1 MQKKLYL
8 GLLMPTKDKFSTRCV
23 HDGEIKD
30 TMYQGIVSPLF
41 MSTTYPW
48 FGGDA
53 EKKPYP
59 RYFNT
64 PNQEYLSKKIASLEN
79 GEKALI
85 FTSGMAAISTSIM
98 SHVKSGDHIIFQNDL
113 YGGTRNF
120 IQTEFKRFG
129 IEYSFTKGLDFDSFN
144 EEIKDN
150 TVGIYI
156 ETPSNPLL
164 KIVDLSLVSNIAK
177 KNNIWTMID
186 NTFASPVNQNPLD
199 HGIDIV
205 IHSATKYLGGHS
217 DISAGAVISSKY
229 IIEKILNSAKN
240 FGGNLSDYTVW
251 LLERSIKTLSV
262 RVKEQTNNAKVI
274 AKMLES
280 NTNILR
286 VYYPGL
292 ESHQSYQLA
301 KTQMNDFGAM
311 MSFDLKSNVDINDFL
326 KSLKII
332 KPGMSLAGVE
342 TTVNFPMKT
351 SHGLMSQIERDVQG
365 IGDKLIRLSVG
376 IESYEDIYNDLDQAI
391 KSSLK

>member
-1 MQKKLYL
+1 MVNKSK
-8 GLLMPTKDKFSTRCV
+8 KFSTKCV
-23 HDGEIKD
+23 HEGEIKD

-48 FGGDA
+48 YGGEDA

-64 PNQEYLSKKIASLEN
+64 PNQEFLSKKIAALEN

-85 FTSGMAAISTSIM
+85 FSSGMAAISTSIM
-98 SHVKSGDHIIFQNDL
+98 ANVKSGDHIIFQEDL

-120 IQTEFKRFG
+120 IKTEFGKYG
-129 IEYSFTKGLDFDSFN
+129 IEYSFTKGLDSNHFSD
-144 EEIKDN
+144 EIKDN

-156 ETPSNPLL
+156 ESPSNPLL
-164 KIVDLSLVSNIAK
+164 KIVDLKAISSIANK
-177 KNNIWTMID
+177 KSIWTMID
-186 NTFASPVNQNPLD
+186 NTFASPVNQNPIN

-217 DISAGAVISSKY
+217 DISAGAVISTNSK
-229 IIEKILNSAKN
+229 IKKILDSAKN

-251 LLERSIKTLSV
+251 LLERSMKTLHI
-262 RVKEQTNNAKVI
+262 RVKEQTRNAKLL
-274 AKMLES
+274 AKML
-280 NTNILR
+280 NKNDNVIT

-292 ESHQSYQLA
+292 SSHPSHDIA
-301 KTQMNDFGAM
+301 KSQMNDFGAM
-311 MSFDLKSNVDINDFL
+311 MSFDLKENVDVYTFL
-326 KSLKII
+326 KSLEII

-351 SHGLMSQIERDVQG
+351 SHGLLTQKERDNQG

-376 IESYEDIYNDLDQAI
+376 IEDYQDLYDDLDNAI
-391 KSSLK
+391 KKSIK

>member
-1 MQKKLYL
+1 MSTNKKF
-8 GLLMPTKDKFSTRCV
+8 PTRCV
-23 HDGEIKD
+23 HEGEIKD

-64 PNQEYLSKKIASLEN
+64 PNQEFLSRKIASLEN

-98 SHVKSGDHIIFQNDL
+98 ANVRSGDHVIFQEDL

-120 IQTEFKRFG
+120 IKTEFDKYG
-129 IEYSFTKGLDFDSFN
+129 IEYSFTKGLESEDFKN
-144 EEIKDN
+144 EIKDN
-150 TVGIYI
+150 TVGVYV

-164 KIVDLSLVSNIAK
+164 KIVDLKSVSSIAK
-177 KNNIWTMID
+177 QNSIWTMID
-186 NTFASPVNQNPLD
+186 NTFASPVNQNPID

-217 DISAGAVISSKY
+217 DISAGAVVST
-229 IIEKILNSAKN
+229 EKNINLILNSAKN

-251 LLERSIKTLSV
+251 LLERSMKTLFIRV
-262 RVKEQTNNAKVI
+262 REQTNNAKLLS
-274 AKMLES
+274 KMLEENS
-280 NTNILR
+280 NIAN

-292 ESHQSYQLA
+292 ESHPSHEIA
-301 KTQMNDFGAM
+301 KNQMKDFGAM
-311 MSFDLKSNVDINDFL
+311 MSFDLNENIDVYKFL
-326 KSLKII
+326 KNLKVI

-351 SHGLMSQIERDVQG
+351 SHGLLTQDERDNQG
-365 IGDKLIRLSVG
+365 IGNKLIRLSVG
-376 IESYEDIYNDLDQAI
+376 IESYEDLYNDLDQAI
-391 KSSLK
+391 KNSSE

>member
-1 MQKKLYL
+1 MGNKSK
-8 GLLMPTKDKFSTRCV
+8 KFSTKCV
-23 HDGEIKD
+23 HEGEIKD

-48 FGGDA
+48 FGGDDS

-64 PNQEYLSKKIASLEN
+64 PNQEFLSKKIASLEN

-98 SHVKSGDHIIFQNDL
+98 ANVKTGDHIVVQNDI

-120 IQTEFKRFG
+120 VLTEFDKFG
-129 IEYSFTKGLDFDSFN
+129 IEYSFTDGLDPLKFSDQ
-144 EEIKDN
+144 IKDN
-150 TVGIYI
+150 TVGIYL

-164 KIVDLSLVSNIAK
+164 KIVDLKSVSSIAK
-177 KNNIWTMID
+177 DNGVWTMID
-186 NTFASPVNQNPLD
+186 NTFSSPVNQNPID

-205 IHSATKYLGGHS
+205 LHSATKYLGGHS
-217 DISAGAVISSKY
+217 DISAGAVISTESR
-229 IIEKILNSAKN
+229 IEQILNSAKN

-251 LLERSIKTLSV
+251 LLERSIKTLHI
-262 RVKEQTNNAKVI
+262 RVKEQTNNAKTL
-274 AKMLES
+274 AKMLDE
-280 NTNILR
+280 NTNISK

-292 ESHQSYQLA
+292 ESHPSHEIA
-301 KTQMNDFGAM
+301 KSQMNDFGGM
-311 MSFDLKSNVDINDFL
+311 MSFDLNNNIDVYDFL
-326 KSLKII
+326 KSLNLV

-342 TTVNFPMKT
+342 STVNFPMKT
-351 SHGLMSQIERDVQG
+351 SHGLMTQKERDIQG

-376 IESYEDIYNDLDQAI
+376 IESYEDIYEDLDQAI
-391 KSSLK
+391 KSSIK

>member
-1 MQKKLYL
+1 MS
-8 GLLMPTKDKFSTRCV
+8 TDRKFPTRCV
-23 HDGEIKD
+23 HEGEIKD

-64 PNQEYLSKKIASLEN
+64 PNQEFLSKKIASLEN

-98 SHVKSGDHIIFQNDL
+98 ANVRSGDHVIFQEDL

-120 IQTEFKRFG
+120 IKTEFDKYG
-129 IEYSFTKGLDFDSFN
+129 IEYSFTKGLESDDFKN
-144 EEIKDN
+144 EIKEN
-150 TVGIYI
+150 TVGIYV

-164 KIVDLSLVSNIAK
+164 KIVDLKSVSSIAK
-177 KNNIWTMID
+177 ENSIWTMID
-186 NTFASPVNQNPLD
+186 NTFASPVNQNPID

-217 DISAGAVISSKY
+217 DISAGAVISTAEN
-229 IIEKILNSAKN
+229 INLILNSAKN

-251 LLERSIKTLSV
+251 LLERSMKTLFIRV
-262 RVKEQTNNAKVI
+262 REQTNNAKRL
-274 AKMLES
+274 AKMLEENS
-280 NTNILR
+280 NISK

-292 ESHQSYQLA
+292 ESHPSHEVA
-301 KTQMNDFGAM
+301 KNQMKDFGAM
-311 MSFDLKSNVDINDFL
+311 MSFDLNENIDVYKFL
-326 KSLKII
+326 KNLKVV

-351 SHGLMSQIERDVQG
+351 SHGLLTQHERDNQG
-365 IGDKLIRLSVG
+365 IGNKLIRLSVG
-376 IESYEDIYNDLDQAI
+376 IESYEDLYNDLDQAI
-391 KSSLK
+391 NNS

>member
-1 MQKKLYL
+1 MVNKSK
-8 GLLMPTKDKFSTRCV
+8 KFSTKCV
-23 HDGEIKD
+23 HEGEIKD

-48 FGGDA
+48 YGGEDA

-64 PNQEYLSKKIASLEN
+64 PNQEFLSKKIAALEN

-85 FTSGMAAISTSIM
+85 FSSGMAAISTSIM
-98 SHVKSGDHIIFQNDL
+98 ANVKSGDHIIFQEDL

-120 IQTEFKRFG
+120 IKTEFDKYG
-129 IEYSFTKGLDFDSFN
+129 IEYTFTKGLDSNHFSD
-144 EEIKDN
+144 EIKDN

-156 ETPSNPLL
+156 ESPSNPLL
-164 KIVDLSLVSNIAK
+164 KIVDLKAISSIANQK
-177 KNNIWTMID
+177 SIWTMID
-186 NTFASPVNQNPLD
+186 NTFASPVNQNPIN

-217 DISAGAVISSKY
+217 DISAGAVISTNSK
-229 IIEKILNSAKN
+229 IKKILDSAKN

-251 LLERSIKTLSV
+251 LLERSMKTLHI
-262 RVKEQTNNAKVI
+262 RVKEQTRNAKLL
-274 AKMLES
+274 AKMLNE
-280 NTNILR
+280 NDNIIT

-292 ESHQSYQLA
+292 SSHPSHDIA
-301 KTQMNDFGAM
+301 KSQMNDFGAM
-311 MSFDLKSNVDINDFL
+311 MSFDLKENVDVYTFL
-326 KSLKII
+326 KSLEII

-342 TTVNFPMKT
+342 TTVNFPIKT
-351 SHGLMSQIERDVQG
+351 SHGLLTQKERDNQG

-376 IESYEDIYNDLDQAI
+376 IEDYQDLYDDLDNAI
-391 KSSLK
+391 KKSIK

>member
-1 MQKKLYL
+1 MV
-8 GLLMPTKDKFSTRCV
+8 TKNNFSTRCV

-64 PNQEYLSKKIASLEN
+64 PNQEFLAKKIASLEN
-79 GEKALI
+79 GESALI

-98 SHVKSGDHIIFQNDL
+98 ANVKQGDHIIFQEDL

-120 IQTEFKRFG
+120 IKSEFHKYG
-129 IEYSFTKGLDFDSFN
+129 IEYSFSGGLKTKDFEDK
-144 EEIKDN
+144 IKSN
-150 TVGIYI
+150 TIGIYI

-164 KIVDLSLVSNIAK
+164 KIVDLKAISLLAK
-177 KNNIWTMID
+177 KNSLWTMID
-186 NTFASPVNQNPLD
+186 NTFASPVNQNPID
-199 HGIDIV
+199 YGIDIV
-205 IHSATKYLGGHS
+205 LHSATKYLGGHS
-217 DISAGAVISSKY
+217 DISAGAVISSQGK
-229 IIEKILNSAKN
+229 IDNILNSAKN

-251 LLERSIKTLSV
+251 LLERSMKTLFIRV
-262 RVKEQTNNAKVI
+262 REQTNNAKKLAIMLEENENI
-274 AKMLES
+274 AK
-280 NTNILR
+280 

-292 ESHQSYQLA
+292 KSHESYEIA
-301 KTQMNDFGAM
+301 KQQMNDFGAM
-311 MSFDLKSNVDINDFL
+311 MSFDLEKNIDVSIFL
-326 KSLKII
+326 NSLEII

-342 TTVNFPMKT
+342 TTVNLPMKT
-351 SHGLMSQIERDVQG
+351 SHGLLTQEERDSQG

-376 IESYEDIYNDLDQAI
+376 IESLDDLYNDLNQALKKSI
-391 KSSLK
+391 K

>member
-1 MQKKLYL
+1 MV
-8 GLLMPTKDKFSTRCV
+8 TKSNFSTRCV

-64 PNQEYLSKKIASLEN
+64 PNQEFLAKKIASLEN
-79 GEKALI
+79 GESALI

-98 SHVKSGDHIIFQNDL
+98 ANVKQGDHIIFQEDL

-120 IQTEFKRFG
+120 IKSEFHKYG
-129 IEYSFTKGLDFDSFN
+129 IEYSFSGGLNTKDFEDK
-144 EEIKDN
+144 IKPN

-164 KIVDLSLVSNIAK
+164 KIVDLKAISLLAK
-177 KNNIWTMID
+177 KNSIWTMID
-186 NTFASPVNQNPLD
+186 NTFASPVNQNPID

-205 IHSATKYLGGHS
+205 LHSATKYLGGHS
-217 DISAGAVISSKY
+217 DISAGAVISSQGK
-229 IIEKILNSAKN
+229 IDNILNSAKN

-251 LLERSIKTLSV
+251 LLERSMKTLFIRV
-262 RVKEQTNNAKVI
+262 REQTNNANKLAILLEENKNI
-274 AKMLES
+274 AK
-280 NTNILR
+280 

-292 ESHQSYQLA
+292 KSHESYEIA
-301 KTQMNDFGAM
+301 KQQMNDFGAM
-311 MSFDLKSNVDINDFL
+311 MSFDLERKIDVNVFL

-342 TTVNFPMKT
+342 TTVNLPMKT
-351 SHGLMSQIERDVQG
+351 SHGLLTQEERDSQG

-376 IESYEDIYNDLDQAI
+376 IESLDDLYNDLNQALK
-391 KSSLK
+391 KSVK

>member
-1 MQKKLYL
+1 MSTKK
-8 GLLMPTKDKFSTRCV
+8 KFSTRCV

-64 PNQEYLSKKIASLEN
+64 PNQEFLSKKIASLEN

-98 SHVKSGDHIIFQNDL
+98 ANVKSGDHVIFQEDL

-120 IQTEFKRFG
+120 IKTEFDKYG
-129 IEYSFTKGLDFDSFN
+129 IEYSFTKGLEYEDFTN
-144 EEIKDN
+144 EIRDN
-150 TVGIYI
+150 TVGIYV
-156 ETPSNPLL
+156 ESPSNPLL
-164 KIVDLSLVSNIAK
+164 KIVDLKSISSVAK
-177 KNNIWTMID
+177 ENSIWTMID
-186 NTFASPVNQNPLD
+186 NTFASPVNQNPID

-217 DISAGAVISSKY
+217 DISAGAVVST
-229 IIEKILNSAKN
+229 EKNINLILSSAKN

-251 LLERSIKTLSV
+251 LLERSMKTLFIRV
-262 RVKEQTNNAKVI
+262 REQTNNAKLL
-274 AKMLES
+274 AKMLEENS
-280 NTNILR
+280 NISR

-292 ESHQSYQLA
+292 ESHPSYLIA
-301 KTQMNDFGAM
+301 KNQMKDFGAM
-311 MSFDLKSNVDINDFL
+311 MSFDLNENIDVYKFL
-326 KSLKII
+326 NNLKVV
-332 KPGMSLAGVE
+332 KPGMSLAGIE

-351 SHGLMSQIERDVQG
+351 SHGLLTQDERDNQG
-365 IGDKLIRLSVG
+365 IGNKLIRLSVG
-376 IESYEDIYNDLDQAI
+376 IESYKDLFNDLDQAI
-391 KSSLK
+391 KNSLI

>member
-1 MQKKLYL
+1 MSTKK
-8 GLLMPTKDKFSTRCV
+8 KFPTRCV
-23 HDGEIKD
+23 HEGEIKD

-48 FGGDA
+48 YGGEDA

-64 PNQEYLSKKIASLEN
+64 PNQEFLSKKIAALEN

-85 FTSGMAAISTSIM
+85 FSSGMAAISTSIM
-98 SHVKSGDHIIFQNDL
+98 ANVKSGDHIIFQEDL

-120 IQTEFKRFG
+120 IKTEFDKYG
-129 IEYSFTKGLDFDSFN
+129 IEYSFAKGLDSNHFTD
-144 EEIKDN
+144 EIKDN

-156 ETPSNPLL
+156 ESPSNPLL
-164 KIVDLSLVSNIAK
+164 KIVDLKAISSIANQK
-177 KNNIWTMID
+177 SIWTMID
-186 NTFASPVNQNPLD
+186 NTFASPVNQNPIN

-217 DISAGAVISSKY
+217 DISAGAVISTNSK
-229 IIEKILNSAKN
+229 IKKILDSAKN

-251 LLERSIKTLSV
+251 LLERSMKTLHI
-262 RVKEQTNNAKVI
+262 RVKEQTRNAKLL
-274 AKMLES
+274 AKMLNE
-280 NTNILR
+280 NDNIIT

-292 ESHQSYQLA
+292 SSHPSHDIA
-301 KTQMNDFGAM
+301 KSQMNDFGAM
-311 MSFDLKSNVDINDFL
+311 MSFDLKENVDVYTFL
-326 KSLKII
+326 KSLEII

-342 TTVNFPMKT
+342 TTVNFPIKT
-351 SHGLMSQIERDVQG
+351 SHGLLTQKERDNQG

-376 IESYEDIYNDLDQAI
+376 IEDYQDLYDDLDNAI
-391 KSSLK
+391 KKSIK

>member
-1 MQKKLYL
+1 MV
-8 GLLMPTKDKFSTRCV
+8 TKNNFSTRCV

-64 PNQEYLSKKIASLEN
+64 PNQEFLAKKIASLEN
-79 GEKALI
+79 GESALI

-98 SHVKSGDHIIFQNDL
+98 ANVKQGDHIIFQEDL

-120 IQTEFKRFG
+120 IKSEFHKYG
-129 IEYSFTKGLDFDSFN
+129 IEYSFSGGLNTKDFEDK
-144 EEIKDN
+144 IKPN

-164 KIVDLSLVSNIAK
+164 KIVDLKAISVLAK
-177 KNNIWTMID
+177 KNSIWTMID
-186 NTFASPVNQNPLD
+186 NTFASPVNQNPID

-205 IHSATKYLGGHS
+205 LHSATKYLGGHS
-217 DISAGAVISSKY
+217 DISAGAVISSQGK
-229 IIEKILNSAKN
+229 IDNILNSAKN

-251 LLERSIKTLSV
+251 LLERSMKTLFIRV
-262 RVKEQTNNAKVI
+262 REQTNNAKKLAIMLEENENI
-274 AKMLES
+274 AK
-280 NTNILR
+280 

-292 ESHQSYQLA
+292 KSHESYEIA
-301 KTQMNDFGAM
+301 KQQMKDFGAM
-311 MSFDLKSNVDINDFL
+311 MSFDLERKIDVNVFL

-342 TTVNFPMKT
+342 TTVNLPMKT
-351 SHGLMSQIERDVQG
+351 SHGLLTQEERDSQG

-376 IESYEDIYNDLDQAI
+376 IESLDDLYNDLNQALK
-391 KSSLK
+391 KSVK

>member
-1 MQKKLYL
+1 MGNKSK
-8 GLLMPTKDKFSTRCV
+8 KFSTKCV
-23 HDGEIKD
+23 HEGEIKD

-48 FGGDA
+48 YGGEDA

-64 PNQEYLSKKIASLEN
+64 PNQEFLSKKIAALEN

-98 SHVKSGDHIIFQNDL
+98 ANVKTGDHVIFQEDL

-120 IQTEFKRFG
+120 IKTEFDKYG
-129 IEYSFTKGLDFDSFN
+129 IEYSFTKGLDSKYFLD
-144 EEIKDN
+144 EVKEN

-156 ETPSNPLL
+156 ESPSNPLL
-164 KIVDLSLVSNIAK
+164 KIVDLKSISSLAK
-177 KNNIWTMID
+177 EKSLWTMID
-186 NTFASPVNQNPLD
+186 NTFASPVNQNPID

-217 DISAGAVISSKY
+217 DISAGAVISTSSN
-229 IIEKILNSAKN
+229 IERILGSAKN

-251 LLERSIKTLSV
+251 LLERSMKTLHIRV
-262 RVKEQTNNAKVI
+262 REQTNNAKHL
-274 AKMLES
+274 AKML
-280 NTNILR
+280 NKNDNISV

-292 ESHQSYQLA
+292 SSHPSHEIA
-301 KTQMNDFGAM
+301 KYQMNDFGAM
-311 MSFDLKSNVDINDFL
+311 MSFDLKENVDVYTFL
-326 KSLKII
+326 KSLEII

-342 TTVNFPMKT
+342 TTVNFPIKT
-351 SHGLMSQIERDVQG
+351 SHGLLTQKERENQG

-376 IESYEDIYNDLDQAI
+376 IEDYQDLYDDLDNAI
-391 KSSLK
+391 KKSIK

>member
-1 MQKKLYL
+1 MS
-8 GLLMPTKDKFSTRCV
+8 TKNKFSTRCV

-64 PNQEYLSKKIASLEN
+64 PNQEFLSKKIASLEN

-98 SHVKSGDHIIFQNDL
+98 ANVKSGDHVIFQEDL

-120 IQTEFKRFG
+120 IKTEFDKYG
-129 IEYSFTKGLDFDSFN
+129 IEYSFTKGLESEDFTN
-144 EEIKDN
+144 EIRNN
-150 TVGIYI
+150 TVGIYV

-164 KIVDLSLVSNIAK
+164 KIVDLKSISSVAK
-177 KNNIWTMID
+177 ENSFWTMID
-186 NTFASPVNQNPLD
+186 NTFASPVNQNPID

-217 DISAGAVISSKY
+217 DISAGAVVST
-229 IIEKILNSAKN
+229 EKNINLILNSAKN

-251 LLERSIKTLSV
+251 LLERSMKTLFIRV
-262 RVKEQTNNAKVI
+262 REQTNNAKLL
-274 AKMLES
+274 AKMLEENS
-280 NTNILR
+280 NISR

-292 ESHQSYQLA
+292 ESHPSYLIA
-301 KTQMNDFGAM
+301 KNQMKDFGAM
-311 MSFDLKSNVDINDFL
+311 MSFDLNENIDVYKFL
-326 KSLKII
+326 KNLKVV

-351 SHGLMSQIERDVQG
+351 SHGLLTQDERDNQG
-365 IGDKLIRLSVG
+365 IGNKLIRLSVG
-376 IESYEDIYNDLDQAI
+376 IESYKDLFNDLDQAI
-391 KSSLK
+391 KNSLI

>member
-1 MQKKLYL
+1 MGNKSK
-8 GLLMPTKDKFSTRCV
+8 KFSTKCV
-23 HDGEIKD
+23 HEGEIKD

-48 FGGDA
+48 FGGDDP
-53 EKKPYP
+53 EKNPYP

-64 PNQEYLSKKIASLEN
+64 PNQEFLSKKIASLEN

-98 SHVKSGDHIIFQNDL
+98 ANVKTGDHIVVQNDI

-120 IQTEFKRFG
+120 VLTEFDKFG
-129 IEYSFTKGLDFDSFN
+129 IEYSFTDGLDPLNFSDQ
-144 EEIKDN
+144 IKDN
-150 TVGIYI
+150 TVGIYL

-164 KIVDLSLVSNIAK
+164 KIVDLKSVSSIAK
-177 KNNIWTMID
+177 DNGVWTMID
-186 NTFASPVNQNPLD
+186 NTFSSPVNQNPID

-205 IHSATKYLGGHS
+205 LHSATKYLGGHS
-217 DISAGAVISSKY
+217 DISAGAVISTESR
-229 IIEKILNSAKN
+229 IEQILNSAKN

-251 LLERSIKTLSV
+251 LLERSIKTLHI
-262 RVKEQTNNAKVI
+262 RVKEQTNNAKAL
-274 AKMLES
+274 AKMLDE
-280 NTNILR
+280 NTNISK

-292 ESHQSYQLA
+292 ESHPSHEIA
-301 KTQMNDFGAM
+301 KSQMNDFGGM
-311 MSFDLKSNVDINDFL
+311 MSFDLNNNVDVYDFL
-326 KSLKII
+326 KSLNLV

-351 SHGLMSQIERDVQG
+351 SHGLMTQKERDIQG

-376 IESYEDIYNDLDQAI
+376 IESYEDIYEDLDQAI
-391 KSSLK
+391 KSSIK

>member
-1 MQKKLYL
+1 MS
-8 GLLMPTKDKFSTRCV
+8 TKNKFSTRCV

-64 PNQEYLSKKIASLEN
+64 PNQEFLSKKIASLEN

-98 SHVKSGDHIIFQNDL
+98 ANVKSGDHVIFQEDL

-120 IQTEFKRFG
+120 IKTEFDKYG
-129 IEYSFTKGLDFDSFN
+129 IEYSFTKGLESEDFTN
-144 EEIKDN
+144 EIRNN
-150 TVGIYI
+150 TVGIYV

-164 KIVDLSLVSNIAK
+164 KIVDLKSISSVAK
-177 KNNIWTMID
+177 ENSIWTMID
-186 NTFASPVNQNPLD
+186 NTFASPVNQNPID

-205 IHSATKYLGGHS
+205 ILSATKYLGGHS
-217 DISAGAVISSKY
+217 DISAGAVVST
-229 IIEKILNSAKN
+229 EKNINLILNSAKN

-251 LLERSIKTLSV
+251 LLERSMKTLFIRV
-262 RVKEQTNNAKVI
+262 REQTNNAKLL
-274 AKMLES
+274 AKMLEENS
-280 NTNILR
+280 NISR

-292 ESHQSYQLA
+292 ESHPSYLIA
-301 KTQMNDFGAM
+301 KNQMKDFGAM
-311 MSFDLKSNVDINDFL
+311 MSFDLNENIDVYKFL
-326 KSLKII
+326 KNLKVV

-351 SHGLMSQIERDVQG
+351 SHGLLSQDERDNQG
-365 IGDKLIRLSVG
+365 IGNKLIRLSVG
-376 IESYEDIYNDLDQAI
+376 IESYKDLFNDLDQAI
-391 KSSLK
+391 KNSLI

>member
-1 MQKKLYL
+1 MVNKSK
-8 GLLMPTKDKFSTRCV
+8 KFSTKCV
-23 HDGEIKD
+23 HEGEIKD

-48 FGGDA
+48 YGGEDA

-64 PNQEYLSKKIASLEN
+64 PNQEFLSKKIAALEN

-85 FTSGMAAISTSIM
+85 FSSGMAAISTSIM
-98 SHVKSGDHIIFQNDL
+98 ANVKSGDHIIFQEDL

-120 IQTEFKRFG
+120 IKTEFDKYG
-129 IEYSFTKGLDFDSFN
+129 IEYSFTKGLDSNHFSD
-144 EEIKDN
+144 EIKDN

-156 ETPSNPLL
+156 ESPSNPLL
-164 KIVDLSLVSNIAK
+164 KIVDLKAISSIANQK
-177 KNNIWTMID
+177 SIWTMID
-186 NTFASPVNQNPLD
+186 NTFASPVNQNPIN

-217 DISAGAVISSKY
+217 DISAGAVISTNSK
-229 IIEKILNSAKN
+229 IKKILDSAKN

-251 LLERSIKTLSV
+251 LLERSMKTLHI
-262 RVKEQTNNAKVI
+262 RVKEQTRNAKLL
-274 AKMLES
+274 AKML
-280 NTNILR
+280 NKNDNVIT

-292 ESHQSYQLA
+292 SSHPSHDIA
-301 KTQMNDFGAM
+301 KSQMNDFGAM
-311 MSFDLKSNVDINDFL
+311 MSFDLKENVDVYTFL
-326 KSLKII
+326 KSLEII

-342 TTVNFPMKT
+342 TTVNFPIKT
-351 SHGLMSQIERDVQG
+351 SHGLLTQKERDNQG

-376 IESYEDIYNDLDQAI
+376 IEDYQDLYDDLDNAI
-391 KSSLK
+391 KKSIK

>member
-1 MQKKLYL
+1 MSTKK
-8 GLLMPTKDKFSTRCV
+8 KFSTRCV

-64 PNQEYLSKKIASLEN
+64 PNQEFLSKKIASLEN

-98 SHVKSGDHIIFQNDL
+98 ANVKSGDHVIFQEDL

-120 IQTEFKRFG
+120 IKTEFDKYG
-129 IEYSFTKGLDFDSFN
+129 IEYSFTKGLESEDFTN
-144 EEIKDN
+144 EIRDN
-150 TVGIYI
+150 TVGIYL

-164 KIVDLSLVSNIAK
+164 KIVDLKSISSVAK
-177 KNNIWTMID
+177 ENSIWTMID
-186 NTFASPVNQNPLD
+186 NTFASPVNQNPID

-217 DISAGAVISSKY
+217 DISAGAVVST
-229 IIEKILNSAKN
+229 EKNINLILSSAKN

-251 LLERSIKTLSV
+251 LLERSMKTLFIRV
-262 RVKEQTNNAKVI
+262 REQTNNAKLL
-274 AKMLES
+274 AKMLEENS
-280 NTNILR
+280 NISR

-292 ESHQSYQLA
+292 ESHPSYLIA
-301 KTQMNDFGAM
+301 KNQMKDFGAM
-311 MSFDLKSNVDINDFL
+311 MSFDLNENIDVYKFL
-326 KSLKII
+326 NNLKVV
-332 KPGMSLAGVE
+332 KPGMSLAGIE

-351 SHGLMSQIERDVQG
+351 SHGLLTQDERDNQG
-365 IGDKLIRLSVG
+365 IGNKLIRLSVG
-376 IESYEDIYNDLDQAI
+376 IESYKDLFNDLDQAI
-391 KSSLK
+391 KNSLI

>member
-1 MQKKLYL
+1 MVNKSK
-8 GLLMPTKDKFSTRCV
+8 KFSTKCV
-23 HDGEIKD
+23 HEGEIKD

-48 FGGDA
+48 YGGEDA

-64 PNQEYLSKKIASLEN
+64 PNQEFLSKKIAALEN

-85 FTSGMAAISTSIM
+85 FSSGMAAISTSIM
-98 SHVKSGDHIIFQNDL
+98 ANVKSGDHIIFQEDL

-120 IQTEFKRFG
+120 IKTEFDKYG
-129 IEYSFTKGLDFDSFN
+129 IEYSFTKGLDSNHFSD
-144 EEIKDN
+144 EIKDN

-156 ETPSNPLL
+156 ESPSNPLL
-164 KIVDLSLVSNIAK
+164 KIVDLKAISSIANQK
-177 KNNIWTMID
+177 SIWTMID
-186 NTFASPVNQNPLD
+186 NTFASPVNQNPIN

-217 DISAGAVISSKY
+217 DISAGAVISTNSK
-229 IIEKILNSAKN
+229 IEKILDSAKN

-251 LLERSIKTLSV
+251 LLERSMKTLHI
-262 RVKEQTNNAKVI
+262 RVKEQTRNAKLL
-274 AKMLES
+274 AKMLNE
-280 NTNILR
+280 NDNIIT

-292 ESHQSYQLA
+292 SSHPSHDIA
-301 KTQMNDFGAM
+301 KSQMNDFGAM
-311 MSFDLKSNVDINDFL
+311 MSFDLRENVDVYTFL
-326 KSLKII
+326 KSLEII

-342 TTVNFPMKT
+342 TTVNFPIKT
-351 SHGLMSQIERDVQG
+351 SHGLLTQKERDNQG

-376 IESYEDIYNDLDQAI
+376 IEDYQDLYDDLDSAI
-391 KSSLK
+391 KKSIK

>member
-1 MQKKLYL
+1 MVNKSK
-8 GLLMPTKDKFSTRCV
+8 KFSTKCV
-23 HDGEIKD
+23 HEGEIKD

-48 FGGDA
+48 YGGEDA

-64 PNQEYLSKKIASLEN
+64 PNQEFLSKKIAALEN

-85 FTSGMAAISTSIM
+85 FSSGMAAISTSIM
-98 SHVKSGDHIIFQNDL
+98 ANVKSGDHIIFQEDL

-120 IQTEFKRFG
+120 IKTEFDKYG
-129 IEYSFTKGLDFDSFN
+129 IEYSFAKGLDSNHFSD
-144 EEIKDN
+144 EIKDN

-156 ETPSNPLL
+156 ESPSNPLL
-164 KIVDLSLVSNIAK
+164 KIVDLKAISSIANQK
-177 KNNIWTMID
+177 SIWTMID
-186 NTFASPVNQNPLD
+186 NTFASPVNQNPIN

-217 DISAGAVISSKY
+217 DISAGAVISTNSK
-229 IIEKILNSAKN
+229 IKKILDSAKN

-251 LLERSIKTLSV
+251 LLERSMKTLHI
-262 RVKEQTNNAKVI
+262 RVKEQTRNAKLL
-274 AKMLES
+274 AKML
-280 NTNILR
+280 NKNDNVIT

-292 ESHQSYQLA
+292 SSHPSHDIA
-301 KTQMNDFGAM
+301 KSQMNDFGAM
-311 MSFDLKSNVDINDFL
+311 MSFDLKENVDVYTFL
-326 KSLKII
+326 ESLEII

-342 TTVNFPMKT
+342 TTVNFPIKT
-351 SHGLMSQIERDVQG
+351 SHGLLTQKERDNQG

-376 IESYEDIYNDLDQAI
+376 IEDYQDLYDDLDSAI
-391 KSSLK
+391 KKSIK

>member
-1 MQKKLYL
+1 MVNKSK
-8 GLLMPTKDKFSTRCV
+8 KFSTKCV
-23 HDGEIKD
+23 HEGEIKD

-48 FGGDA
+48 YGGEDA

-64 PNQEYLSKKIASLEN
+64 PNQEFLSKKIAALEN

-85 FTSGMAAISTSIM
+85 FSSGMAAISTSIM
-98 SHVKSGDHIIFQNDL
+98 ANVKSGDHIIFQEDL

-120 IQTEFKRFG
+120 IKTEFDKYG
-129 IEYSFTKGLDFDSFN
+129 IEYSFTKGLDSNHFSD
-144 EEIKDN
+144 EIKDN

-156 ETPSNPLL
+156 ESPSNPLL
-164 KIVDLSLVSNIAK
+164 KIVDLKAISSIANQK
-177 KNNIWTMID
+177 SIWTMID
-186 NTFASPVNQNPLD
+186 NTFASPVNQNPIN

-217 DISAGAVISSKY
+217 DISAGAVISTDSK
-229 IIEKILNSAKN
+229 IEKILDSAKN

-251 LLERSIKTLSV
+251 LLERSMKTLHI
-262 RVKEQTNNAKVI
+262 RVKEQTRNAKLL
-274 AKMLES
+274 AKMLNE
-280 NTNILR
+280 NDNIIT

-292 ESHQSYQLA
+292 SSHPSHDIA
-301 KTQMNDFGAM
+301 KSQMNDFGAM
-311 MSFDLKSNVDINDFL
+311 MSFDLKENVDVYTFL
-326 KSLKII
+326 KSLEII

-342 TTVNFPMKT
+342 TTVNFPIKT
-351 SHGLMSQIERDVQG
+351 SHGLLTQKEMDNQG

-376 IESYEDIYNDLDQAI
+376 IEDYEDLYDDLDNAI
-391 KSSLK
+391 KKSIK

>member
-1 MQKKLYL
+1 MVNKSK
-8 GLLMPTKDKFSTRCV
+8 KFSTKCV
-23 HDGEIKD
+23 HEGEIKD

-48 FGGDA
+48 YGGEDA

-64 PNQEYLSKKIASLEN
+64 PNQEFLSKKIAALEN

-85 FTSGMAAISTSIM
+85 FSSGMAAISTSIM
-98 SHVKSGDHIIFQNDL
+98 ANVKSGDHIIFQEDL

-120 IQTEFKRFG
+120 IKTEFDKYG
-129 IEYSFTKGLDFDSFN
+129 IEYTFTKGLDSNHFSD
-144 EEIKDN
+144 EIKDN

-156 ETPSNPLL
+156 ESPSNPLL
-164 KIVDLSLVSNIAK
+164 KIVDLKAISSIANQK
-177 KNNIWTMID
+177 SIWTMID
-186 NTFASPVNQNPLD
+186 NTFASPVNQNPIN

-217 DISAGAVISSKY
+217 DICAGAVISTNSNIK
-229 IIEKILNSAKN
+229 KILDSAKN

-251 LLERSIKTLSV
+251 LLERSMKTLHI
-262 RVKEQTNNAKVI
+262 RVKEQTRNAKLL
-274 AKMLES
+274 AKMLNE
-280 NTNILR
+280 NDNIIT

-292 ESHQSYQLA
+292 SSHPSHDIA
-301 KTQMNDFGAM
+301 KSQMNDFGAM
-311 MSFDLKSNVDINDFL
+311 MSFDLKENVDVYTFL
-326 KSLKII
+326 KSLEII

-342 TTVNFPMKT
+342 TTVNFPIKT
-351 SHGLMSQIERDVQG
+351 SHGLLTQKERDNQG

-376 IESYEDIYNDLDQAI
+376 IEDYQDLYDDLDNAI
-391 KSSLK
+391 KKSIK

>member
-1 MQKKLYL
+1 MGNKSK
-8 GLLMPTKDKFSTRCV
+8 KFSTKCV
-23 HDGEIKD
+23 HEGEIKD

-48 FGGDA
+48 YGGEDA

-64 PNQEYLSKKIASLEN
+64 PNQEFLSKKIAALEN

-98 SHVKSGDHIIFQNDL
+98 ANVKTGDHVIFQEDL

-120 IQTEFKRFG
+120 IKTEFDKYG
-129 IEYSFTKGLDFDSFN
+129 IEYSFTKGLDSKYFLD
-144 EEIKDN
+144 EVKEN

-156 ETPSNPLL
+156 ESPSNPLL
-164 KIVDLSLVSNIAK
+164 KIVDLKSISSLAK
-177 KNNIWTMID
+177 EKSLWTMID
-186 NTFASPVNQNPLD
+186 NTFASPVNQNPID

-217 DISAGAVISSKY
+217 DISAGAVISTSSN
-229 IIEKILNSAKN
+229 IERILASAKN

-251 LLERSIKTLSV
+251 LLERSMKTLHIRV
-262 RVKEQTNNAKVI
+262 REQTNNAKHL
-274 AKMLES
+274 AKMLNE
-280 NTNILR
+280 NDNISV

-292 ESHQSYQLA
+292 SSHPSHEIA
-301 KTQMNDFGAM
+301 KHQMNDFGAM
-311 MSFDLKSNVDINDFL
+311 MSFDLKENVDVYTFL
-326 KSLKII
+326 KSLEII

-342 TTVNFPMKT
+342 TTVNFPIKT
-351 SHGLMSQIERDVQG
+351 SHGLLTQKERENQG

-376 IESYEDIYNDLDQAI
+376 IEDYQDLYDDLDNAI
-391 KSSLK
+391 KKSIK

>member
-1 MQKKLYL
+1 MENKSK
-8 GLLMPTKDKFSTRCV
+8 KFSTKCV
-23 HDGEIKD
+23 HEGEIKD

-48 FGGDA
+48 FGGDDP

-64 PNQEYLSKKIASLEN
+64 PNQEFLSKKIASLEN

-98 SHVKSGDHIIFQNDL
+98 ANVKTGDHIVVQNDI

-120 IQTEFKRFG
+120 VLTEFDKFG
-129 IEYSFTKGLDFDSFN
+129 IEYSFTDGLDPSSFSDQ
-144 EEIKDN
+144 IKDN
-150 TVGIYI
+150 TVGIYL

-164 KIVDLSLVSNIAK
+164 KIVDLKSVSSIAK
-177 KNNIWTMID
+177 DNGVWTMID
-186 NTFASPVNQNPLD
+186 NTFSSPVNQNPID

-205 IHSATKYLGGHS
+205 LHSATKYLGGHS
-217 DISAGAVISSKY
+217 DISAGAVISTESR
-229 IIEKILNSAKN
+229 IEQILNSAKN

-251 LLERSIKTLSV
+251 LLERSIKTLHI
-262 RVKEQTNNAKVI
+262 RVKEQTNNAKTL
-274 AKMLES
+274 AKMLDE
-280 NTNILR
+280 NTNISK

-292 ESHQSYQLA
+292 ESHPSHEIA
-301 KTQMNDFGAM
+301 KSQMNDFGGM
-311 MSFDLKSNVDINDFL
+311 MSFDLNNNIDVYDFL
-326 KSLKII
+326 KSLNLV

-342 TTVNFPMKT
+342 STVNFPMKT
-351 SHGLMSQIERDVQG
+351 SHGLMTQKERDIQG

-376 IESYEDIYNDLDQAI
+376 IESYEDIYEDLDQAI
-391 KSSLK
+391 KSSIK

>member
-1 MQKKLYL
+1 MGNKSK
-8 GLLMPTKDKFSTRCV
+8 KFSTKCV
-23 HDGEIKD
+23 HEGEIKD

-48 FGGDA
+48 YGGEDA

-64 PNQEYLSKKIASLEN
+64 PNQEFLSKKIAALEN

-98 SHVKSGDHIIFQNDL
+98 ANVRTGDHVIFQEDL

-120 IQTEFKRFG
+120 IKTEFEKYG
-129 IEYSFTKGLDFDSFN
+129 IEYSFTKGLDSNYFLD
-144 EEIKDN
+144 EVKEN
-150 TVGIYI
+150 TVGIYV
-156 ETPSNPLL
+156 ESPSNPLL
-164 KIVDLSLVSNIAK
+164 KIVDLKSISSLAK
-177 KNNIWTMID
+177 DKSLWTMID
-186 NTFASPVNQNPLD
+186 NTFASPVNQNPID

-217 DISAGAVISSKY
+217 DISAGAVVSSSLN
-229 IIEKILNSAKN
+229 IEKILGSAKN

-251 LLERSIKTLSV
+251 LLERSMKTLHI
-262 RVKEQTNNAKVI
+262 RVKEQTKNAKHL
-274 AKMLES
+274 AQML
-280 NTNILR
+280 NQNDNISV

-292 ESHQSYQLA
+292 ITHPSHEIA
-301 KTQMNDFGAM
+301 KSQMNDFGAM
-311 MSFDLKSNVDINDFL
+311 MSFDLKDNVDVYTFL
-326 KSLKII
+326 KSLEII

-342 TTVNFPMKT
+342 TTVNFPIKT
-351 SHGLMSQIERDVQG
+351 SHGLLTQKERDNQG

-376 IESYEDIYNDLDQAI
+376 IEDYQDLYDDLDNAI
-391 KSSLK
+391 NKSIK

>member
-1 MQKKLYL
+1 MVNKSK
-8 GLLMPTKDKFSTRCV
+8 KFSTKCV
-23 HDGEIKD
+23 HEGEIKD

-48 FGGDA
+48 YGGEDA

-64 PNQEYLSKKIASLEN
+64 PNQEFLSKKIAALEN

-85 FTSGMAAISTSIM
+85 FSSGMAAISTSIM
-98 SHVKSGDHIIFQNDL
+98 ANVKTGDHIIFQEDL

-120 IQTEFKRFG
+120 IKTEFDKYG
-129 IEYSFTKGLDFDSFN
+129 IEYSFAKGLDSNHFSD
-144 EEIKDN
+144 EIKDN

-156 ETPSNPLL
+156 ESPSNPLL
-164 KIVDLSLVSNIAK
+164 KIVDLKAISSIANQK
-177 KNNIWTMID
+177 SIWTMID
-186 NTFASPVNQNPLD
+186 NTFASPVNQNPIN

-217 DISAGAVISSKY
+217 DISAGAVISTNSNIK
-229 IIEKILNSAKN
+229 KILDSAKN

-251 LLERSIKTLSV
+251 LLERSMKTLHI
-262 RVKEQTNNAKVI
+262 RVKEQTRNAKLL
-274 AKMLES
+274 AKMLNE
-280 NTNILR
+280 NDNIIT

-292 ESHQSYQLA
+292 SSHPSHDIA
-301 KTQMNDFGAM
+301 KSQMNDFGAM
-311 MSFDLKSNVDINDFL
+311 MSFDLKENVDVYTFL
-326 KSLKII
+326 KSLEII

-342 TTVNFPMKT
+342 TTVNFPIKT
-351 SHGLMSQIERDVQG
+351 SHGLLTQKERDNQG

-376 IESYEDIYNDLDQAI
+376 IEDYQDLYDDLDSAI
-391 KSSLK
+391 KKSIK

>member
-1 MQKKLYL
+1 MVNKSK
-8 GLLMPTKDKFSTRCV
+8 KFSTKCV
-23 HDGEIKD
+23 HEGEIKD

-48 FGGDA
+48 YGGEDA

-64 PNQEYLSKKIASLEN
+64 PNQEFLSKKIAALEN

-85 FTSGMAAISTSIM
+85 FSSGMAAISTSIM
-98 SHVKSGDHIIFQNDL
+98 ANVKSGDHIIFQEDL

-120 IQTEFKRFG
+120 IKTEFDKYG
-129 IEYSFTKGLDFDSFN
+129 IEYTFTKGLDSNYFSD
-144 EEIKDN
+144 EIKDN

-156 ETPSNPLL
+156 ESPSNPLL
-164 KIVDLSLVSNIAK
+164 KIVDLKAISSIANQK
-177 KNNIWTMID
+177 SIWTMID
-186 NTFASPVNQNPLD
+186 NTFASPVNQNPIN

-217 DISAGAVISSKY
+217 DICAGAVISTNSNIK
-229 IIEKILNSAKN
+229 KILDSAKN

-251 LLERSIKTLSV
+251 LLERSMKTLHI
-262 RVKEQTNNAKVI
+262 RVKEQTRNAKLL
-274 AKMLES
+274 AKMLNE
-280 NTNILR
+280 NDNIIT

-292 ESHQSYQLA
+292 SSHPSHDIA
-301 KTQMNDFGAM
+301 KSQMNDFGAM
-311 MSFDLKSNVDINDFL
+311 MSFDLKENVDVYTFL
-326 KSLKII
+326 KSLEII

-342 TTVNFPMKT
+342 TTVNFPIKT
-351 SHGLMSQIERDVQG
+351 SHGLLTQKERDNQG

-376 IESYEDIYNDLDQAI
+376 IEDYQDLYDDLDNAI
-391 KSSLK
+391 KKSIK